1 MTKMN
6 SNRYSKLA
14 TLLVVMT
21 VLTAAVPAASALA
34 TVQADDAPEEAQV
47 GEEVTVTY
55 TLTDLYEGDTPRQ
68 YTLRGDTNLTNA
80 SWSVTAFDSAGDQ
93 IGQTENYGGS
103 SFEHPVSADD
113 DVARLEVTV
122 TGTVPEIA
130 NLSYDPAE
138 TFFLTEFTEV
148 RDGGGSTTIDTWQ
161 THHYT
166 EDSREARDAIEAAE
180 ADIDDARDNGADVA
194 DAEDDL
200 DNAVGF
206 YEAGEFDKAI
216 ENAESAQNAA
226 EQSQSSAQTQ
236 ELLLYGGVALVALFV
251 LGGGGYVLYQRQ
263 QDDYDKLA

>member
-1 MTKMN
+1 MN

-14 TLLVVMT
+14 TLLVALT

-93 IGQTENYGGS
+93 VGQTENYGGS

-138 TFFLTEFTEV
+138 TFLLTEFTEV

-180 ADIDDARDNGADVA
+180 SDIDDARDNGADVA
-194 DAEDDL
+194 DVEDDL
-200 DNAVGF
+200 DNA
-206 YEAGEFDKAI
+206 
-216 ENAESAQNAA
+216 ESAQNTA